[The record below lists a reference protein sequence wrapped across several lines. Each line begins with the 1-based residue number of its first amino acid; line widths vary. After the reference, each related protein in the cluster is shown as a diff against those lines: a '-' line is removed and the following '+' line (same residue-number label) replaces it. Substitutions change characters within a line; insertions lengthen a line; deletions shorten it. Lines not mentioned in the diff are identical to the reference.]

1 MGSTAFG
8 NFNDFCKDATLP
20 VCNLLSEEFK
30 NQTGPW
36 GGCALTGISLSGG
49 RHLGNVGS
57 IILCGI
63 GIAMASFLIIKSD
76 RKKAAVGRREI
87 QLFLLGYI
95 LISICE
101 IFSVGEIPLG
111 KTVRVAFSGIHIGA
125 IIATTWILMLNAVVG
140 FQLLDD
146 GTPLSL
152 ALLFG
157 SAGALLVGTGY
168 IALDT
173 GFSWTGFW
181 DSSYQLPNRNIA
193 LYVLYQLIPL
203 LFLVA
208 FFVLETILVLRILG
222 ELRPMIYLT
231 AAALLFAIGQVFN
244 YVISKYICDGT
255 NGKIDGALFETLFTL
270 LAVGMVWVFWSSI
283 TEDDWPMPAT
293 ESYTSPGYT
302 ATSAAYANTGYANQS
317 YSNQGFASQSYNS
330 NNHSHSQ
337 SYNSQPYN

>member
-8 NFNDFCKDATLP
+8 NFNDFCKDSTLP

-36 GGCALTGISLSGG
+36 GGCTLTGIPLSGG

-57 IILCGI
+57 IILCGL

-111 KTVRVAFSGIHIGA
+111 KTVRVVFSGIHIGL

-140 FQLLDD
+140 YQLLDD

-157 SAGALLVGTGY
+157 SAGALFIGTGY

-181 DSSYQLPNRNIA
+181 DSSYHLPNRNIA

-203 LFLVA
+203 VFLVA

-222 ELRPMIYLT
+222 ELRPMIYLA
-231 AAALLFAIGQVFN
+231 AAALSFAVGQVFN

-255 NGKIDGALFETLFTL
+255 SGKIDGALFETLFTL
-270 LAVGMVWVFWSSI
+270 LAVGLVWVFWSSI

-302 ATSAAYANTGYANQS
+302 TASAAYANAGYANQS
-317 YSNQGFASQSYNS
+317 YSNQGYASQSYNS
-330 NNHSHSQ
+330 HSHSQ